1 MVFLV
6 LVGALMAGYG
16 TAYVAS
22 DDVRYLTRAG
32 IEQTAILEA
41 RRPISAILS
50 NPGTSAETRASLQL
64 VLDARN
70 FAAQLGY
77 DAKETYT
84 TYADIGRDTLLL
96 VLSASPRNCL
106 CPFTWKYPIVGRIP
120 YKGFF
125 DPKMARREADKLER
139 KGYDIYLR
147 PAGAFSTLGWFNDP
161 LYSTAMSRDSVELAA
176 TVLHEIAHNTL
187 YVKSATPFNESFAQL
202 AGYRAAE
209 AFFQSRGSTEAAAQ
223 AANRWLD
230 EVVLSGYYAALSDR
244 LDSLYRTVNDS
255 TAVDSG
261 RAALGRWSREQLQGV
276 VGIRLKTYT
285 IGPMVER
292 PVNNAR
298 LIAARIYRTRLDLFE
313 RWYEQHGSD
322 IRVAVAALDSLMQGA
337 EGDSAFA
344 RLERA
349 EANTRTRA
357 LNGAGQGWGIASL
370 RHHFTSA
377 MSPEPVSISIRP
389 RPSPRRPCRLPSLLW
404 VICSGKSTLNSPL
417 LVSRSTVAPGPPAGA
432 R

>member
-1 MVFLV
+1 MVL
-6 LVGALMAGYG
+6 LIIVGALMAGYG

-22 DDVRYLTRAG
+22 EDVRYLTRAG

-41 RRPISAILS
+41 RKPIADILRD
-50 NPGTSAETRASLQL
+50 PKTSAETRASLQL

-70 FAAQLGY
+70 FAAELGY
-77 DAKETYT
+77 AAKQTYT

-125 DPKMARREADKLER
+125 DPKMARKEADKLER

-147 PAGAFSTLGWFNDP
+147 PSGAFSTLGWFNDP

-176 TVLHEIAHNTL
+176 TIFHEIAHNTL
-187 YVKSATPFNESFAQL
+187 YVKSATEFNESFAQL

-209 AFFQSRGSTEAAAQ
+209 EFFRKRGSVAASEQ

-230 EVVLSGYYAALSDR
+230 EVVLSGYYMALSER
-244 LDSLYRTVNDS
+244 LDSLYHTTKDS
-255 TAVDSG
+255 VAVDSG
-261 RAALGRWSREQLQGV
+261 RAELGRWARAQLEGDIGGQ
-276 VGIRLKTYT
+276 LKTYT
-285 IGPMVER
+285 IGPMADR

-298 LIAARIYRTRLDLFE
+298 LIAARIYRTRLALFE
-313 RWYEQHGSD
+313 RWYEHHGRD
-322 IRVAVAALDSLMQGA
+322 IRVSVAALDSLMQGV

-349 EANTRTRA
+349 T
-357 LNGAGQGWGIASL
+357 GD
-370 RHHFTSA
+370 SA
-377 MSPEPVSISIRP
+377 A
-389 RPSPRRPCRLPSLLW
+389 
-404 VICSGKSTLNSPL
+404 
-417 LVSRSTVAPGPPAGA
+417 AP
-432 R
+432 

>member
-6 LVGALMAGYG
+6 LVGALIAGYG

-41 RRPISAILS
+41 RRPIDKMIKDPA
-50 NPGTSAETRASLQL
+50 TSADTRASLQL

-70 FAAQLGY
+70 FAAEIGY
-77 DAKETYT
+77 DAKQTYT
-84 TYADIGRDTLLL
+84 TYAEIGRDTLLL

-125 DPKMARREADKLER
+125 DPAMARKEADKLER

-161 LYSTAMSRDSVELAA
+161 LYSTAMSRDSVELVA

-209 AFFQSRGSTEAAAQ
+209 AFFRRRGSTAAAEQ

-230 EVVLSGYYAALSDR
+230 EVVLSGYYTSLSTR
-244 LDSLYRTVNDS
+244 LDSLYQSVRDS
-255 TAVDSG
+255 AAVDSG
-261 RAALGRWSREQLQGV
+261 RAELGRWSRAELQGE
-276 VGIRLKTYT
+276 VGARLKTYT
-285 IGPMVER
+285 IGPMAER

-313 RWYEQHGSD
+313 RWYESHGSD
-322 IRVAVAALDSLMQGA
+322 IRVAVAALDTLMLGA

-349 EANTRTRA
+349 V
-357 LNGAGQGWGIASL
+357 
-370 RHHFTSA
+370 
-377 MSPEPVSISIRP
+377 PD
-389 RPSPRRPCRLPSLLW
+389 
-404 VICSGKSTLNSPL
+404 SGG
-417 LVSRSTVAPGPPAGA
+417 R
-432 R
+432 